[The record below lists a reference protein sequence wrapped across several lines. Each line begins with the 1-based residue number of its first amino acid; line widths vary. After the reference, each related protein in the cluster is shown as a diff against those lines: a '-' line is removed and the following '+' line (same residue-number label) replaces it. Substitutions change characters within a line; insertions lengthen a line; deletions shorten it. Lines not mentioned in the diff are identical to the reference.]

1 MKRVALGRG
10 LGALIPPSDTD
21 EKKEIIDISV
31 KRIKSNH
38 NQPRKHFAEDK
49 IIELA
54 ESIKHKGFI
63 QPIVVRRTGDNYELI
78 VGERRL
84 RASLYINLERIPA
97 IVYDDVSKRDSMEMA
112 LIENIQREN
121 LNAIEEAGAY
131 QVLLQEYDISQDELA
146 SQVGKD
152 RSTIANALRL
162 LLLPDRIKNMIIDR
176 RLTAGAAR
184 VILAVPGEK
193 EKLDLADK
201 TIKEKLSVR
210 ELEKLVYG
218 ESRKR
223 SVRRSVMKSS
233 HLLSI
238 EDRLKSILQTK
249 VSIMPRKKGGRI
261 IIEYFNNE
269 SLARILEELKI
280 TQAQ

>member
-10 LGALIPPSDTD
+10 LGALIPPGDAE
-21 EKKEIIDISV
+21 EKKEISDIAV
-31 KRIKSNH
+31 KHIKSNR

-63 QPIVVRRTGDNYELI
+63 QPIVVRRNGDNYELI
-78 VGERRL
+78 VGERRF
-84 RASLYINLERIPA
+84 RASQYLNLERIPA
-97 IVYDDVSKRDSMEMA
+97 VIYDEVSNRDVMEMA

-121 LNAIEEAGAY
+121 LNPIEEAGAY
-131 QVLLQEYDISQDELA
+131 QVLLQDYDISQEELA
-146 SQVGKD
+146 AQVGKD
-152 RSTIANALRL
+152 RSSIANSLRL
-162 LLLPDRIKNMIIDR
+162 LTLPERIKHMVIDR

-201 TIKEKLSVR
+201 IIKEKLSVR

-223 SVRRSVMKSS
+223 SARRAVMKSS

-238 EDRLKSILQTK
+238 EDRLKSMMQTK
-249 VSIMPRKKGGRI
+249 VSILPRKKGGRI
-261 IIEYFNNE
+261 IIEYYNND
-269 SLARILEELKI
+269 SLTRILEQLKF
-280 TQAQ
+280 TEAL